1 MFDIRTT
8 DMKGT
13 PLLAVIHIRRTQA
26 TNRDRSRAVAVWQ
39 TDAATETRLFVRD
52 DASDGS
58 YYGAGLDAFTLL
70 LELSAASSEPLLLH
84 VTDGT
89 LRREIAAVVD
99 AFPTVTIAGV
109 ARGTILQLTLTALD
123 VLDADDRDRTAVD
136 EERERAR
143 IAALPELTVAT
154 DASKSRRR
162 GVGVACV
169 SADGVRHQRMV
180 PNVATVLEGELL
192 AIELAIDRF
201 AGRRLHILTDSQQA
215 LQHLGVLET
224 SWPLRATGGANAAVA
239 RIHEAMRGRE
249 IRLSWV
255 RGHAGHLLNETAH
268 RLAMAMR
275 RAHEAHIP
283 TATRRAIA
291 EQIVEPLRGAA

>member
-1 MFDIRTT
+1 MFSIRTT
-8 DMKGT
+8 HVNGDT
-13 PLLAVIHIRRTQA
+13 LLAVIHIRRNHGDEVELT
-26 TNRDRSRAVAVWQ
+26 RAVAAWQ
-39 TDAATETRLFVRD
+39 TGATTETRLFARD

-109 ARGTILQLTLTALD
+109 ARGTILQLTLIALD

-180 PNVATVLEGELL
+180 PNVTTVLEGELL

-201 AGRRLHILTDSQQA
+201 AGRRLHILTDSQLA
-215 LQHLGVLET
+215 LQHLGVLDT
-224 SWPLRATGGANAAVA
+224 QWPLRATGGAKSAVS
-239 RIHEAMRGRE
+239 RISEAMRGRE

-255 RGHAGHLLNETAH
+255 RGHDGHLLNETAH

-283 TATRRAIA
+283 TETRRAIA
-291 EQIVEPLRGAA
+291 EQIVEPLLTAA

>member
-1 MFDIRTT
+1 M
-8 DMKGT
+8 
-13 PLLAVIHIRRTQA
+13 LAVIHIRRNQGDQVELT
-26 TNRDRSRAVAVWQ
+26 RAVAAWQ
-39 TDAATETRLFVRD
+39 TGAGTETRLFVRD

-169 SADGVRHQRMV
+169 STDGVRHQRMV
-180 PNVATVLEGELL
+180 PNVTTVLEGELL

-201 AGRRLHILTDSQQA
+201 EGRRLHILTDSQAA
-215 LQHLGVLET
+215 LQHLGVLAT
-224 SWPLRATGGANAAVA
+224 PWPLRATGGAKATVS

-268 RLAMAMR
+268 RLAMATR

-283 TATRRAIA
+283 TETRRAIA
-291 EQIVEPLRGAA
+291 ERIVEPLRGAA